1 MLLLYHVVGELRSIS
16 LVPKRF
22 LNNHSNLSSIFYTCN
37 STRCEGDQVPA
48 SSGSVALNRPTD
60 KKQYNMIQ
68 VSMKQITVLWT
79 TRRGSNGFHRD
90 ISGKERIRRIQ
101 FEKRIKDK
109 AGTLQTKEESRDKN
123 H

>member
-22 LNNHSNLSSIFYTCN
+22 LNTLIYQAY
-37 STRCEGDQVPA
+37 STRVIVQGVRETKSLL
-48 SSGSVALNRPTD
+48 SSGSVELNRPTD

-79 TRRGSNGFHRD
+79 TRRRSNGFRRD
-90 ISGKERIRRIQ
+90 ISGKEKIRRIQ

-109 AGTLQTKEESRDKN
+109 AGTLQTKGRVT
-123 H
+123 